1 MLLDIKRCG
10 SGWGGAHG
18 HWIVDVEN
26 SIAYDI
32 YDNRQPNV
40 MILPDISLLKLLDGC
55 YVYAHPECVCM
66 DCQLDYVHVL
76 NHGTQR
82 CVLNTDCGVY
92 PENEALHGKLLKLI
106 EYLPWK

>member
-10 SGWGGAHG
+10 SGWGGVHG
-18 HWIVDVEN
+18 HWIVDVDN
-26 SIAYDI
+26 SVAYDI
-32 YDNRQPNV
+32 YDSRKQRV
-40 MILPDISLLKLLDGC
+40 MMLPDISLLKFLDGC
-55 YVYAHPECVCM
+55 YVCVNSQLVCM
-66 DCQLDYVHVL
+66 DGQLDYVHVL

-82 CVLNTDCGVY
+82 CVLNTDCGAY